1 MMCRRSTI
9 TGSGKK
15 TNRRQLRWT
24 GLRAEREKRREQDK
38 NASFRPL
45 GRLAEVVNK
54 APASDLPDE
63 ETRRELSEIGVIA
76 FVGPSGTGKS
86 THALRIAAKYQIAY
100 IIDDGLLIHGSRIL
114 AGSSAKKA
122 PSRME
127 SVRLAI
133 FADETRSAVMR
144 RALLA
149 HKPATLMILGT
160 SDAMLTRI
168 CQNLWLNQPAMLIQI
183 EDVSSEEEMRLAR
196 QVRLT
201 QGKHTIPVPSMEI
214 KHEFSG
220 TFADPLA
227 RLRKRRERSQP
238 AQDTDRTVVRP
249 TFSTLGSYS
258 MSDEAMRMMIELI
271 LGQIPGVASLNNFSV
286 RTEVYG
292 VVLDLELVLVY
303 GYNAPAVMHEVQA
316 AISSKVEDYTA
327 INVLAVNVR
336 AQRVVDQRAA
346 QMRKTMI

>member
-9 TGSGKK
+9 TGNGKK
-15 TNRRQLRWT
+15 KNKGQPVWS
-24 GLRAEREKRREQDK
+24 GLRGEWQRRRDQEK

-45 GRLAEVVNK
+45 GRLAEAVSKVPVSEK
-54 APASDLPDE
+54 SADE
-63 ETRRELSEIGVIA
+63 IRHELSEIGVIA

-86 THALRIAAKYQIAY
+86 THALRIAAKYQIAH

-114 AGSSAKKA
+114 AGSSAKRA
-122 PSRME
+122 PSKME

-133 FADETRSAVMR
+133 FADETRAAVMR

-149 HKPATLMILGT
+149 NKPATLMILGT

-220 TFADPLA
+220 TFVDPLA
-227 RLRKRRERSQP
+227 RLIKKRERSQTS
-238 AQDTDRTVVRP
+238 QDSDRTVVRP
-249 TFSTLGSYS
+249 TFSALGSYS

-271 LGQIPGVASLNNFSV
+271 LAQIEGVASLNHFSV

-292 VVLDLELVLVY
+292 VVLDLELVLIY
-303 GYNAPAVMHEVQA
+303 GYNAPAVMQQVQA
-316 AISSKVEDYTA
+316 LVSSKVEEYTA
-327 INVLAVNVR
+327 INVLAVNVK
-336 AQRVVDQRAA
+336 AQRVVEQKTA
-346 QMRKTMI
+346 QLRKITS